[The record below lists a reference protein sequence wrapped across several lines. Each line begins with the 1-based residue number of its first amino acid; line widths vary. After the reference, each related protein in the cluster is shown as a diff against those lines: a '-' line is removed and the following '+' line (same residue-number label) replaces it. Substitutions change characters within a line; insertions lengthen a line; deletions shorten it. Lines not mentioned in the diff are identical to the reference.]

1 MGGVLSRVFA
11 MLEAD
16 VKTMP
21 FDWVDS
27 ITKELAVCI
36 NCSLE
41 ASALKFLSERNIV
54 TLCETVLKVTKFK
67 E

>member
-54 TLCETVLKVTKFK
+54 TLCETVLKVTKYK